1 MFSDGNKS
9 IKLNKANSIENLKVR
24 RKVLLNV
31 LEANQN
37 KKGTADVFWGETTT
51 IKVRLVYWQIQ
62 LP

>member
-37 KKGTADVFWGETTT
+37 KKGTADVF
-51 IKVRLVYWQIQ
+51 
-62 LP
+62 